1 MDDGELLPL
10 IAAVV
15 GSLFVIGLSSLVA
28 LIAEEE
34 ESNAQA
40 MALID

>member
-1 MDDGELLPL
+1 MMDDGELLPL

-15 GSLFVIGLSSLVA
+15 GSLFVIGLISLVA

-34 ESNAQA
+34 ETTLKQW
-40 MALID
+40 L